1 MSLVLL
7 LLLFSFWKHK
17 EPMQRILR
25 YSKLVLLYFFLQ
37 QLLDFVT
44 VITENFNIFQ
54 LEKLYAILSQCIYQ
68 HREDYNKT
76 ELVQV
81 IFFVL

>member
-1 MSLVLL
+1 
-7 LLLFSFWKHK
+7 
-17 EPMQRILR
+17 MQRILR
-25 YSKLVLLYFFLQ
+25 YSKRVLFYFFLQ
-37 QLLDFVT
+37 QLLNFITAVT
-44 VITENFNIFQ
+44 NDFNIFH

-81 IFFVL
+81 NFFVL